1 MKRNHVASA
10 PRFLLGHTGNLGR
23 CTLVGLLAAALLFAF
38 VRCAQ
43 TYTEAE
49 VHAKENRELRDWPET
64 EQVEDAAS
72 RRIQM
77 EGGVNAAAEDDEAAA
92 VISDSVGG
100 PEEP

>member
-1 MKRNHVASA
+1 MKRNHVVAA
-10 PRFLLGHTGNLGR
+10 PRFRMGDTGRLGR
-23 CTLVGLLAAALLFAF
+23 RALVGLLAAGLLLAF
-38 VRCAQ
+38 VACAQ

-49 VHAKENRELRDWPET
+49 VHAKENRELRDLPET
-64 EQVEDAAS
+64 EKVEDAAS

-77 EGGVNAAAEDDEAAA
+77 EGGVNAAAEDDEAEE